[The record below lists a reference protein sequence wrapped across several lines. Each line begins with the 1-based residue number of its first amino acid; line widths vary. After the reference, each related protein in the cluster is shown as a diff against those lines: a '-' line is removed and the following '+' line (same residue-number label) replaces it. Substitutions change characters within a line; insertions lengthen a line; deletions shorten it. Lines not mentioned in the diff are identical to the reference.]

1 MSWLAVQT
9 NDLRARACPPDDDHD
24 ARAGILEATGYW
36 VRRLSDDRRRGREM
50 PRFLFEASYTVE
62 GVKGLRRQGGSGR
75 REAVARAAQSVGGR
89 LEHFYFAFGDH
100 DAFAIADLPDNE
112 SAAAFALA
120 VSEAGGASVRTVVL
134 LTAEEVDAAAKHAV
148 EYRSPMEWQEA
159 RHF

>member
-1 MSWLAVQT
+1 
-9 NDLRARACPPDDDHD
+9 
-24 ARAGILEATGYW
+24 
-36 VRRLSDDRRRGREM
+36 M

-62 GVKGLRRQGGSGR
+62 GLKGLRRQGGSGR

-100 DAFAIADLPDNE
+100 DAFAVADLPDNE

-134 LTAEEVDAAAKHAV
+134 LTPEEVDAAAKHSV
-148 EYRSPMEWQEA
+148 EYGPQWSGRRATFRSPAVGRTDSEHGHCALWLCQERSRTLMA
-159 RHF
+159 CRVSIAS

>member
-1 MSWLAVQT
+1 MW
-9 NDLRARACPPDDDHD
+9 H
-24 ARAGILEATGYW
+24 LEQIGYG
-36 VRRLSDDRRRGREM
+36 VRRLGDDRRKGALM

-75 REAVARAAQSVGGR
+75 REAVAKAAQSVGGR
-89 LEHFYFAFGDH
+89 LEHFYFAV
-100 DAFAIADLPDNE
+100 ADLPDNE

-134 LTAEEVDAAAKHAV
+134 LTPEEVDAAARHSV
-148 EYRSPMEWQEA
+148 EYRPPMEWQEA

>member
-1 MSWLAVQT
+1 MTSALS
-9 NDLRARACPPDDDHD
+9 H
-24 ARAGILEATGYW
+24 LEQIGSA
-36 VRRLSDDRRRGREM
+36 VRRLGDDRRKGSLM

-62 GVKGLRRQGGSGR
+62 GIKGLRRQGGSGR

-100 DAFAIADLPDNE
+100 DAFAVADLPDNE

-134 LTAEEVDAAAKHAV
+134 LTPEEVDAAAQQSV
-148 EYRSPMEWQEA
+148 EYQPPMEWEA

>member
-1 MSWLAVQT
+1 
-9 NDLRARACPPDDDHD
+9 
-24 ARAGILEATGYW
+24 
-36 VRRLSDDRRRGREM
+36 M
-50 PRFLFEASYTVE
+50 PRFLFEASYTTE

-89 LEHFYFAFGDH
+89 LEHFYFAFGD
-100 DAFAIADLPDNE
+100 LPDNQ

-134 LTAEEVDAAAKHAV
+134 LTPEEVDAAANRSV
-148 EYRSPMEWQEA
+148 EYLPPMEWEEA

>member
-1 MSWLAVQT
+1 
-9 NDLRARACPPDDDHD
+9 
-24 ARAGILEATGYW
+24 
-36 VRRLSDDRRRGREM
+36 M

-100 DAFAIADLPDNE
+100 DAFAVTDLPSNE

-120 VSEAGGASVRTVVL
+120 VSEASRVLRRPGSGCRTAGSSEVAGLFPFHRGSVLDRVL
-134 LTAEEVDAAAKHAV
+134 CGRIDFFRGQQHHCPHARAPRLTNRK
-148 EYRSPMEWQEA
+148 
-159 RHF
+159 

>member
-1 MSWLAVQT
+1 MS
-9 NDLRARACPPDDDHD
+9 
-24 ARAGILEATGYW
+24 
-36 VRRLSDDRRRGREM
+36 
-50 PRFLFEASYTVE
+50 RFLFEASYTVE

-100 DAFAIADLPDNE
+100 DAFAIADLPNNE

-134 LTAEEVDAAAKHAV
+134 LTPEEVDAAAKQAV
-148 EYRSPMEWQEA
+148 EYRPPMEWQEP